1 MRTLAFLAT
10 PALLLTLA
18 WSPPLWGQVTDA
30 ERAAARELFKE
41 GDDLQRAGKMAEALD
56 KFQRAQKVY
65 SAPTNELRIAQ
76 CQAALGR
83 LAESAESYRTV
94 LRMPL
99 PAGSPPAFQ
108 AAVDQAKTEL
118 AQVEPR
124 VPKLVV
130 QVAPTNANP
139 QLLIDGQSVS
149 AALVGEPLPLDPGT
163 HRVRVVA
170 QGFSSSDQDAVLREH
185 ETTTVVA
192 TLKPLAPLAP
202 SSSAT
207 LPPPPSPV
215 AAPPQATGPTP
226 EPGAPPPYIPPP
238 PPRIAEREVTPSQSA
253 SRLGILAGAHIGWAI
268 GTGGFPVG
276 VTRVEAST
284 VAGGG
289 PAYGLEGGLRFARH
303 WYVGLIFEHAELTHG
318 DLSATLP
325 KVTDASS
332 STNVLAAMIAF
343 IVNPDRT
350 SFYGEIGVGTRWF
363 DFTEKFQ
370 NGRDQTG
377 SYNGAELDLGIGLWL
392 PLGSSIRLLPKMTLG
407 IGGFDTPSP
416 LAGVSA
422 NSQGHTFFL
431 IGVTGL
437 FNLDF

>member
-18 WSPPLWGQVTDA
+18 WSPPLLGQVTDA

-76 CQAALGR
+76 CQAALGK

-108 AAVDQAKTEL
+108 AAAEQAKTEL

-130 QVAPTNANP
+130 QVAPANANP

-170 QGFSSSDQDAVLREH
+170 QGFSSSDQDAILRER

-202 SSSAT
+202 SSSPP
-207 LPPPPSPV
+207 LPPPPPPTV
-215 AAPPQATGPTP
+215 APPPPATGSVQ
-226 EPGAPPPYIPPP
+226 EPGVPPPYIPPP
-238 PPRIAEREVTPSQSA
+238 PPRIADGEGAPQRKP
-253 SRLGILAGAHIGWAI
+253 SRLGVLFGGHLGYELAGGA
-268 GTGGFPVG
+268 FPLDAG
-276 VTRVEAST
+276 RVDAPA

-289 PAYGLEGGLRFARH
+289 AAYGLEGGLRFARQ
-303 WYVGLIFEHAELTHG
+303 WYVGLMVEHAEFAHG
-318 DLSATLP
+318 DLSATP
-325 KVTDASS
+325 AVTDASS
-332 STNVLAAMIAF
+332 SSWVLAAMLGF
-343 IVNPDRT
+343 VVNPDRA
-350 SFYGEIGVGTRWF
+350 SFYGEIGAATRWF
-363 DFTEKFQ
+363 SFTETLGLRGQ
-370 NGRDQTG
+370 RNGN
-377 SYNGAELDLGIGLWL
+377 YNAGELDLGVGLWL
-392 PLGSSIRLLPKMTLG
+392 PLGSSVRLVPKVTLDLG
-407 IGGFDTPSP
+407 AFDTTT
-416 LAGVSA
+416 AGP
-422 NSQGHTFFL
+422 NSQGHSFVML
-431 IGVTGL
+431 GL
-437 FNLDF
+437 EGLYNLDF